1 MTEPDASLTSG
12 VVRPLRQRLA
22 FRFVTVAMAL
32 LILPDLIAS
41 KVNAV
46 GTAMD
51 WLTAGVY
58 DVTTFVLKGDTI
70 PVTSADSKRWRE
82 LIIDDARQHVDA
94 AGQHLPLHRAL
105 HRARQHV
112 RRTVDHAARQFTAH
126 RAGEESAAL
135 SARRAPVPLVVG
147 IKPLTYATTVVAR
160 ARSL

>member
-32 LILPDLIAS
+32 LIPPDLIAS
-41 KVNAV
+41 KVDAV

-51 WLTAGVY
+51 WLRAGVY

-70 PVTSADSKRWRE
+70 SVTSADSKRWRD
-82 LIIDDARQHVDA
+82 LIIDNARQHV
-94 AGQHLPLHRAL
+94 
-105 HRARQHV
+105 
-112 RRTVDHAARQFTAH
+112 
-126 RAGEESAAL
+126 
-135 SARRAPVPLVVG
+135 G
-147 IKPLTYATTVVAR
+147 IQPLTYATTVVAR